1 MAKYKNVS
9 GRTLTLIGIGIIKP
23 DEVFETKQEINN
35 PNFVKVNEQK
45 VEIKE
50 EEKTKTKHKI
60 EQ

>member
-1 MAKYKNVS
+1 MAKYKNIS
-9 GRTLTLIGIGIIKP
+9 GKTLTLIGIGIIKP
-23 DEVFETKQEINN
+23 DEVFETEQDINN

-45 VEIKE
+45 VETKE